1 LGRLLATGDEAVE
14 SAKLIMDQNPAVDSF
29 VNVHACAIAK
39 LLESGTLVDDAFVE
53 ALLSNE
59 GSPPP
64 HFLPRDIDF
73 SKYGGNEDMDM
84 ETDNQNSAPLLLH
97 HHRPTSFEQVSDSA
111 KNVKSSSGKRK
122 TATDGGLDVMMGPF
136 L

>member
-1 LGRLLATGDEAVE
+1 LLGRLLATGDEAVE

-59 GSPPP
+59 G
-64 HFLPRDIDF
+64 LPRPSLLPRESNF
-73 SKYGGNEDMDM
+73 SKYVGCEVMQM
-84 ETDNQNSAPLLLH
+84 ETDNQNPALLLH
-97 HHRPTSFEQVSDSA
+97 RPSSYEQVSDSA
-111 KNVKSSSGKRK
+111 KNAKSSGGKQK
-122 TATDGGLDVMMGPF
+122 QPLALI
-136 L
+136 